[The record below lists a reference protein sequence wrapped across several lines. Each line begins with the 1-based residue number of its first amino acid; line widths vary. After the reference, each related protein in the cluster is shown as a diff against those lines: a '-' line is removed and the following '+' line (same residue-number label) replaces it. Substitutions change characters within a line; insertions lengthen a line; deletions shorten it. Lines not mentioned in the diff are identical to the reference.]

1 MSSANNAR
9 GFSLL
14 EAIVALA
21 LIGLAATA
29 LFSWLDTTL
38 ISASRV
44 REVNSEALLTL
55 DALAFVEKINPMQSP
70 EGTFDAA
77 PLTVR
82 WKSTQR
88 GELRDSAP
96 QGEGEGVF
104 RIGLY
109 ELDVVATG
117 PHDAQAHFTLRRV
130 GWKHK

>member
-1 MSSANNAR
+1 MSNANSAR

-21 LIGLAATA
+21 LIGLAGSA

-44 REVNSEALLTL
+44 REVNSEALLML
-55 DALAFVEKINPMQSP
+55 NALPIVEQINPMQSP
-70 EGTFDAA
+70 EGTFGAA

-82 WKSTQR
+82 WKSR
-88 GELRDSAP
+88 PLGELRDSAP
-96 QGEGEGVF
+96 PGENEGIF
-104 RIGLY
+104 RMGLF

-117 PHDAQAHFTLRRV
+117 PHAGEAHFTLRRV
-130 GWKHK
+130 GWKRR